1 MGSVMMVRK
10 GNNHRDRRKKELNV
24 AKNWMDCILG
34 KWDGW

>member
-10 GNNHRDRRKKELNV
+10 GNNHRDRKKELNV

-34 KWDGW
+34 KWDDW